1 MRTIGE
7 EFLCPFPSQS
17 PIGEKYSKLPG
28 IWTYDFYIVRHPTTN
43 NVMIKVRE
51 QGFKDEFRDTY
62 KKVVI

>member
-7 EFLCPFPSQS
+7 EFLCPIPSQS
-17 PIGEKYSKLPG
+17 PLGEKYSKLPG
-28 IWTYDFYIVRHPTTN
+28 IWTHDFLIVRHPTTN

-51 QGFKDEFRDTY
+51 QCFTDEFRDTY